1 MKQHNKIWIYRYNEK
16 EKTRER
22 EREREREN
30 KVSGIYQNIQTPK
43 IVRAFNLKANKVEIV
58 QKLLS

>member
-16 EKTRER
+16 EKTKT